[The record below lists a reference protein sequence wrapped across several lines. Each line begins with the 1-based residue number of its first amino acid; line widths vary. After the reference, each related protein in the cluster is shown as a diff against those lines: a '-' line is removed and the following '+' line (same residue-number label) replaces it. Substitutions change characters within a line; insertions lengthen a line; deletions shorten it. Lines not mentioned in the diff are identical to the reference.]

1 MPPKSFE
8 SLDQPLPQDDTWRD
22 SRQSEP
28 ARVAII
34 GAGPL
39 GIEAAHYGLRAGFS
53 VRLFEQSAQIAPA
66 IRQWEHLSL
75 FTPWGSNRTPL
86 GESILAEAQL
96 SLPNPAV
103 YHTGGDLIGLY
114 LEPLAAALPHGVLH
128 TDTRVV
134 GVTRAYTFRDELAGD
149 PKSRAE
155 RRFRILTRR
164 GGTGEERYW
173 SADYILD
180 CTGGGRAPAWIGGG
194 GLPAIGELG
203 CYNRFFHYTPD
214 IHGRDRIHFLGKTT
228 LLVGDGPSAAS
239 SALALAELHDV
250 HADTAFAWA
259 AASSAEMPFCPVPG
273 DPLLRRDLLFKKAN
287 LLIKKGAPGMRFLP
301 CTQIEAIRYL
311 IDQEKFYVTLQVGS
325 QTRRIV
331 FDSVIA
337 NVGTRPHASYQ
348 RELISGELNIFTI
361 GGLSRCPD
369 GSDFLM
375 CHGYRQISEA
385 YREITGG
392 SQPNL
397 YAPACPAPFSPA
409 EDVSRVRSNG

>member
-8 SLDQPLPQDDTWRD
+8 SLDLPLPQSDTWRD
-22 SRQSEP
+22 SRQSDP

-53 VRLFEQSAQIAPA
+53 VRLFERSPEIAPT

-86 GESILAEAQL
+86 GEAILQEAQK
-96 SLPNPAV
+96 SLPSPAV
-103 YHTGGDLIGLY
+103 YHTGSDLIRLY
-114 LEPLAAALPHGVLH
+114 LEPLAAALPRGVLH
-128 TDTRVV
+128 TDTRVM

-164 GGTGEERYW
+164 GGNGEERNW

-180 CTGGGRAPAWIGGG
+180 CTGGGRIPAWIGAG

-203 CYNRFFHYTPD
+203 CHNHFFHYPPD
-214 IHGRDRIHFLGKTT
+214 IHGRDRIHFLGKAT
-228 LLVGDGPSAAS
+228 LLVGDGPSAAGC
-239 SALALAELHDV
+239 ALALAELRDI
-250 HADTAFAWA
+250 HAGTAFAWA
-259 AASSAEMPFCPVPG
+259 VPSSAEMPFCCVPG
-273 DPLLRRDLLFKKAN
+273 DPLPRRDMLFKKAN

-301 CTQIEAIRYL
+301 NTQVEAIRYL
-311 IDQEKFYVTLQVGS
+311 IEQEKFYVTLQVGS

-337 NVGTRPHASYQ
+337 NVGTRPQASFQ
-348 RELISGELNIFTI
+348 RELISAELNIYTI
-361 GGLSRCPD
+361 GGLTRCPD
-369 GSDFLM
+369 GSDFLLSD
-375 CHGYRQISEA
+375 GYRQIADA
-385 YREITGG
+385 YRAISENP
-392 SQPNL
+392 SLDL
-397 YAPACPAPFSPA
+397 YASP
-409 EDVSRVRSNG
+409 